1 VYKKTGEGEFNLME
15 DLEKSD
21 LTEPSEQND
30 LSGVTAM
37 NQDEELQSKEEGN
50 EQSPQDPED

>member
-1 VYKKTGEGEFNLME
+1 ME